1 MKSLILILS
10 LFVGSSYAGESS
22 INAFSNKMSEHHQF
36 DKAEINQLISS
47 VEPNETI
54 LRLFSKPF
62 TSIPWD
68 EFEAKL
74 VHERRIRDG
83 IAFWKEN
90 AETLKKAEEVYGVP
104 PEVIVGLLGVE
115 TNYGNNIG
123 GYRVLDALIT
133 LGFYA
138 HRRQEYFQYE
148 LEHFLLIARELGW
161 NYDELKGSYA
171 GAIGI
176 TQFMPS
182 NIKKFAVDFDGDG
195 KIDLVTNKIDA
206 IGSVA
211 NYLSKAGWKRN
222 DPVAVQVSMNGPKG
236 KTMVLRT
243 LPGPAPTRW
252 KHQHNFGVIKRY
264 NPSDSY
270 AMTIFILSKRIQ
282 SGYSATLTND

>member
-1 MKSLILILS
+1 
-10 LFVGSSYAGESS
+10 
-22 INAFSNKMSEHHQF
+22 MSEHHQF
-36 DKAEINQLISS
+36 DRAEINQLISS
-47 VEPNETI
+47 IEPNETI
-54 LRLFSKPF
+54 LRLFRKPF

-90 AETLKKAEEVYGVP
+90 AEALKKAEEVYGVP

-148 LEHFLLIARELGW
+148 LEHFLIIARELSW

-195 KIDLVTNKIDA
+195 KIDLVTNKTDA

-211 NYLSKAGWKRN
+211 NYLSKVGWKRN
-222 DPVAVQVSMNGPKG
+222 DPIAIQVSMKGPKSN
-236 KTMVLRT
+236 TMVLRT

-252 KHQHNFGVIKRY
+252 KHLHNFEVIKRY

-270 AMTIFILSKRIQ
+270 AMTIFILSNRIQ
-282 SGYSATLTND
+282 AGYSPSLINY